1 MKPKLNLNMQLKR
14 MDDDFVA
21 FSKKTKEAY
30 KLAPLAFYIA
40 TLCDGKR
47 TTGQIAGQIEGV
59 LKKNKLALPFTEDKL
74 IEEVERIINLL
85 STQGVLLVPTD

>member
-14 MDDDFVA
+14 IDDDFVA
-21 FSKKTKEAY
+21 YSKKTKQAY

-47 TTGQIAGQIEGV
+47 TTEQIADEIEGV
-59 LKKNKLALPFTEDKL
+59 LQKNGLEMPFQEDKL
-74 IEEVERIINLL
+74 IEEVEKIINLL
-85 STQGVLLVPTD
+85 STQGVLLVPID

>member
-14 MDDDFVA
+14 LDDDFVA

-30 KLAPLAFYIA
+30 KLAPIAFYVA

-47 TTGQIAGQIEGV
+47 TTEQIADQIEGV
-59 LKKNKLALPFTEDKL
+59 LKKNKLPLPFTEDKL
-74 IEEVERIINLL
+74 IEEVESIINQL
-85 STQGVLLVPTD
+85 STQGVLLVSTD